1 MNISAQDNRI
11 FTLDTLSHVSYGVII
26 SKPDNGIDCRNADK
40 VNKLIITADQP
51 SGTGIFFAFNT
62 GDDWFRIANDGSA
75 FYISHDTP
83 DFEALRT
90 NGNTVSQLNAIT
102 NIPAFVKSLVR
113 VAVAVSSSDPDNSVP
128 SVKISA
134 DCSVS
139 SQTLYYTE
147 YSPVYDL
154 GDNAVISELLF
165 DTVKASGGTVD
176 VSAKIIR
183 PDDSES
189 SWLTPEQIRGSQA
202 EAVQVKAVY
211 YAPTP
216 GVSSA
221 KISQLYINYYRNSSA
236 VPSATGRIYSL
247 TQDWYMNIKSARV
260 NIRHSALE
268 ESTMKVY
275 AAFRKSPGHVVK
287 ENLGVST
294 GERKTFQLSH
304 TGGIL
309 FDSVKIF
316 ADNQQLFTG
325 YDINGESARVT
336 VTAPEGCIITVSYD
350 YGYER
355 EIWRE
360 MTLTSRVS
368 LDDYDMS
375 EYRLD
380 TEGGFSLSAFMI
392 ETSGTSGHYHSQTLG
407 LGTGYPKTYKL
418 LHRAV
423 KTPYVA
429 YGDETHNTASLDP
442 KNYAL
447 LEDTRLFRVAAPA
460 GVYIR
465 CNYDWQSEPVRIYQV
480 TASYTD

>member
-40 VNKLIITADQP
+40 VNRLIITADQP

-62 GDDWFRIANDGSA
+62 GEDWFRIASDGSA
-75 FYISHDTP
+75 VYISHDEP
-83 DFEALRT
+83 DFETLRS
-90 NGNTVSQLNAIT
+90 NGNSVNSLSSVSNIT
-102 NIPAFVKSLVR
+102 AFVKKLVR
-113 VAVAVSSSDPDNSVP
+113 VAIAVSSPDPDNYAP

-154 GDNAVISELLF
+154 GDNAVITDIPF
-165 DTVKASGGTVD
+165 DTVLASGGTVD

-189 SWLTPEQIRGSQA
+189 SWLTREQIRGAQA
-202 EAVQVKAVY
+202 KAVQIKAVY

-247 TQDWYMNIKSARV
+247 TQDWYMSIKSARV
-260 NIRHSALE
+260 NIRHSALN

-275 AAFRKSPGHVVK
+275 AAFRKSPGHVIK
-287 ENLGVST
+287 ENLGVAT

-304 TGGIL
+304 SGGIL

-316 ADNQQLFTG
+316 VDGSQIFSG
-325 YDINGESARVT
+325 YELNGESARVT
-336 VTAPEGCIITVSYD
+336 VTAPEGSIITASYD
-350 YGYER
+350 YGWDKEQ
-355 EIWRE
+355 WRE
-360 MTLTSRVS
+360 MSLVSRTS

-375 EYRLD
+375 EYRID
-380 TEGGFSLSAFMI
+380 TEGGFSVSAFMI
-392 ETSGTSGHYHSQTLG
+392 ETSGTSGHVHSQTLG
-407 LGTGYPKTYKL
+407 LGTGYAKTYTL

-423 KTPYVA
+423 KTPYVE
-429 YGDETHNTASLDP
+429 YGDETHNTAVLDP